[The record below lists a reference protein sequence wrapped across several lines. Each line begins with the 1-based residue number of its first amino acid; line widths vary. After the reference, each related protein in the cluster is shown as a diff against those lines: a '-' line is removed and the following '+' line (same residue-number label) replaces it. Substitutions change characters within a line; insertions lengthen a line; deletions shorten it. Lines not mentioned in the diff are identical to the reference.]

1 MSERE
6 EYFESSFFVIR
17 YLYFFDILE
26 KFVTIIFSL
35 HKEMGENKM
44 KRNLTEGNVL
54 KVLIMFALPYLLS
67 SFLQTF
73 YGMADL
79 YVVGQFNGADT
90 ISAVSIGSQFM
101 HMLTVV
107 FIGLSMG
114 TTVRL
119 GNAIGRKDHGDA
131 KRIVGNT
138 TLLFIVVAIIF
149 TVILLIFTPFVIKFM
164 STPKEAVEQTSIY
177 LTICFIGIPFIIAY
191 NVISSIFRGVGDSK
205 TPMYFIFIA
214 CFTNVA
220 LDYLFVGYFSLGTSG
235 AALATI
241 LAQALSSIIA
251 LIYMIK
257 KPFAFKIQSSDF
269 KLNIKVIQNIM
280 KSGIP
285 IAMQDGLI
293 QVSFLIITIIA
304 NSRGLIFAT
313 GVGIT
318 EKVISFLFLVPSAFL
333 SALSASVAQNI
344 GARKPERANQMLRYG
359 LMITVIYG
367 LTCGVIAQFIPKTM
381 IALFTND
388 QAVIEAGSLYLMSY
402 AWDCMFAG
410 VHFCF
415 SGYFCGCNKPML
427 SFIQNIISI
436 IVVRVPGAY
445 LASVFYPDTLYPM
458 GWAAP
463 LGSLLSAI
471 ICVGFYFHM
480 KKKKITYC

>member
-1 MSERE
+1 
-6 EYFESSFFVIR
+6 
-17 YLYFFDILE
+17 
-26 KFVTIIFSL
+26 
-35 HKEMGENKM
+35 M
-44 KRNLTEGNVL
+44 KRSLTEGNVL

-79 YVVGQFNGADT
+79 YVVGQFNGPDT

-107 FIGLSMG
+107 IIGLSMG

-119 GNAIGRKDHGDA
+119 GNAIGRKDYNDA

-138 TLLFIVVAIIF
+138 ALLFIMVAVLF
-149 TVILLIFTPFVIKFM
+149 TVILLINTSFVIDLM
-164 STPKEAVEQTSIY
+164 STPKEAIEQTNSY
-177 LTICFIGIPFIIAY
+177 LMICFIGIPFIISY
-191 NVISSIFRGVGDSK
+191 NVISGIFRGVGDSK

-214 CFTNVA
+214 CVVNVA
-220 LDYLFVGYFSLGTSG
+220 LDYLFVGYFSLGASG
-235 AALATI
+235 AAMATI
-241 LAQALSSIIA
+241 MAQALSSFIA

-257 KPFAFKIQSSDF
+257 RPFVFQIQSSDF
-269 KLNIKVIQNIM
+269 KLNIKVVQDIL

-318 EKVISFLFLVPSAFL
+318 EKIISFLFLVPSAFL

-344 GARKPERANQMLRYG
+344 GAKKPQRAHQMLHYG
-359 LMITVIYG
+359 LTITVIYG
-367 LTCGVIAQFIPKTM
+367 LTCGVIAQFIPKNM
-381 IALFTND
+381 IALFTSN
-388 QAVIEAGSLYLMSY
+388 QAVVDAGSLYLMSY

-410 VHFCF
+410 IHFCF

-436 IVVRVPGAY
+436 VAVRVPGAY

-471 ICVGFYFHM
+471 ICIVFYINM
-480 KKKKITYC
+480 KKKEKLVIV